1 MSILVATHSG
11 PFHADD
17 VLAWA
22 LVRKFVE
29 RDAALVR
36 TRDKTVLAT
45 ADIVFDVGGIFDPAT
60 RRFDHHQSSYEGP
73 LSSAGMVLRWL
84 SDEQRLPQGL
94 VDKLQ
99 HELVAYVDDVDNGR
113 VAPKEV
119 IPCFPRIVE
128 AMNQP
133 AKSEEDF
140 DRAFRQAGEMAY
152 AYVNGIEAS
161 YYQTVEAERVVLAAM
176 KEAKTSGS
184 NLICFDDY
192 YRWKP
197 IYFEHGGAEH
207 PTEFVLFPGTDGT
220 WRIVAIPPVAGS
232 FEQKQPLPLDWAG
245 LSDQDLEAVT
255 GVSGSIFCHKNRFI
269 AVFATREGALEAMG
283 RHGLLHTDTER

>member
-1 MSILVATHSG
+1 MGFDAQ
-11 PFHADD
+11 
-17 VLAWA
+17 
-22 LVRKFVE
+22 FVE
-29 RDAALVR
+29 LDAALVR

-45 ADIVFDVGGIFDPAT
+45 ADIVFDVGGIFDPQPDVLIIVEQLRGST
-60 RRFDHHQSSYEGP
+60 VVRWDGSSLVVRRT
-73 LSSAGMVLRWL
+73 
-84 SDEQRLPQGL
+84 RLPQGL

-245 LSDQDLEAVT
+245 LSDQDLGQSQE
-255 GVSGSIFCHKNRFI
+255 
-269 AVFATREGALEAMG
+269 
-283 RHGLLHTDTER
+283 